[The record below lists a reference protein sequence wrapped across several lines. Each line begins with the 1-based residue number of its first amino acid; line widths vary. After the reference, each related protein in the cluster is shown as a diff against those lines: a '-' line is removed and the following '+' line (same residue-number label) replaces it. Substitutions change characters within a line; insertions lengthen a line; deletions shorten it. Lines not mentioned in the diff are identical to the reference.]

1 MTIEELEKKLAR
13 FKEDAHS
20 RPNLEMPARSRI
32 AKAHK
37 LADEWHGAAVRHVR
51 KGVERYGRIAFQ
63 GILEPKWFKISWNDG
78 TTSDHMATLFRHVV
92 KVAEDEA
99 PGIPPPPEPVVIAT
113 SVGAP
118 IANPYCVNPWRSWAV
133 AKLSER
139 SPQWAVLGSLLRM
152 HELPR
157 AHVLSLSTSSEVGS
171 TGASLQALLNACD
184 VSRPGDLHL
193 LDVLQPGLR
202 KLLEGANADLL
213 VLPADLRVLHAAI
226 PTALECVS
234 TVIAFRIRPEWEH
247 ALYQYEWYTSLRY
260 TGRMVVQTIQSARN
274 APQSYMYLFVEDRRV
289 CVEPVCSTVNPRY
302 TRDFTFDTWQAFD

>member
-1 MTIEELEKKLAR
+1 MTIKALEKKLAR

-32 AKAHK
+32 AKARK
-37 LADEWHGAAVRHVR
+37 LADEWHGAAVKRTR
-51 KGVERYGRIAFQ
+51 KGDVTFGRVEFQ
-63 GILEPKWFKISWNDG
+63 GILEPKWFKISWSDG
-78 TTSDHMATLFRHVV
+78 TTSDHMATIFPHVV
-92 KVAEDEA
+92 KVEEDEA
-99 PGIPPPPEPVVIAT
+99 YGIPPPPEPVVIAT
-113 SVGAP
+113 SVGEP
-118 IANPYCVNPWRSWAV
+118 IANPYGVNVWRCWA
-133 AKLSER
+133 AAPLSKR
-139 SPQWAVLGSLLRM
+139 SPQWAVLESLLRM

-157 AHVLSLSTSSEVGS
+157 ALSLSLCTSGGVGS

-184 VSRPGDLHL
+184 VNRPGDLHL

-202 KLLEGANADLL
+202 KLLVMAKADLL

-234 TVIAFRIRPEWEH
+234 TVIAFPILPDWEH
-247 ALYQYEWYTSLRY
+247 VLYQYEWYTSLRY

-274 APQSYMYLFVEDRRV
+274 APQSYMYLFVKDRCV
-289 CVEPVCSTVNPRY
+289 CVDPVCGTACPRY